1 MPEVQINYKP
11 RKWSKILHNSTNRWN
26 VIVAHRRAGKTVASI
41 NHLIREA
48 MRVPKSDYAYIAPTY
63 KQAKAVVWNK
73 ILKEYSRPIPHCKI
87 NEAELYIQYPNG
99 SRITLYGADNPD
111 SLRGI
116 GLWGV
121 VFDEYSQQPS
131 NIFSEVVSKCLA
143 EHNGFAIW
151 IGTPKGKN
159 EFYKTYHNGLKQDNW
174 TVIYQPVTKTIE
186 EEEDIDKYVT
196 NIKLAYEDDLELV
209 KQGRMTLDEVE
220 QEWNCSFVV
229 SASGSYYG
237 DIISQART
245 ENRFTNVP
253 WIKHLPVMTWWDLG
267 MSDSTSIIFFQKV
280 NQEWHVIDAYDN
292 EGEGLQHY
300 IDVLQK
306 KGYIYGSHWAPHDIA
321 VRELGTGLSRI
332 EMAASMGLKFNIVP
346 KKLSDQDRINALRSR
361 FNTLWFDIDKC
372 DKLLDALASYHKV
385 WDEKRG
391 EWKNKPEHDWSCFVG
406 ETNILT
412 HNGMYQIME
421 LDNHKI
427 LTPNGW
433 KKMKPLGKTGI
444 NAQLVEVTFN
454 DNTQV
459 KCTPEH
465 LFLTE
470 KGWKSAE
477 FLEKDL
483 LIQSSLTLTRSILMV
498 GYTAFGLMKSILQEV
513 AESCTERFGR
523 MHLEKF
529 QKDAT
534 YTTKIL
540 MLRTIILK
548 IWSALMHTSTYQTT
562 GSEEIQKRKSIFQ
575 IMQEKKQQSGML
587 HQKECCGTKD
597 MQKILRVG
605 LNGNTKKKNVNGVR
619 KSLKGLLDAMVT
631 LKNTVTQIVEP
642 LRIEKIRKIQ
652 ERADVYDINVPV
664 EHCFS
669 LSNGAV
675 VHNSHFTDAMNYWAV
690 TPEFVN
696 SKPMSYSYKAERF

>member
-1 MPEVQINYKP
+1 MPEIQINYKP

-48 MRVPKSDYAYIAPTY
+48 MRVPRSDYAYIAPTY

-159 EFYKTYHNGLKQDNW
+159 EFYHTYHNGLKQDNW
-174 TVIYQPVTKTIE
+174 TVIYQPVSKTIE
-186 EEEDIDKYVT
+186 DEEDIDSYVT
-196 NIKLAYEDDLELV
+196 NIRLAYEDDLELV

-245 ENRFTNVP
+245 DNRFTNVP

-267 MSDSTSIIFFQKV
+267 MSDSTSIIFFQKI
-280 NQEWHVIDAYDN
+280 NQEWHVIDCYEA

-300 IDVLQK
+300 VDVLQK

-332 EMAASMGLKFNIVP
+332 EMALSMGLRFNIVP

-361 FNTLWFDIDKC
+361 FNTLWFDVTKC
-372 DKLLDALASYHKV
+372 EKLLDALSSYHKV

-391 EWKNKPEHDWSCFVG
+391 EWKNKPEHDWS
-406 ETNILT
+406 
-412 HNGMYQIME
+412 
-421 LDNHKI
+421 
-427 LTPNGW
+427 
-433 KKMKPLGKTGI
+433 
-444 NAQLVEVTFN
+444 
-454 DNTQV
+454 
-459 KCTPEH
+459 
-465 LFLTE
+465 
-470 KGWKSAE
+470 
-477 FLEKDL
+477 
-483 LIQSSLTLTRSILMV
+483 
-498 GYTAFGLMKSILQEV
+498 
-513 AESCTERFGR
+513 
-523 MHLEKF
+523 
-529 QKDAT
+529 
-534 YTTKIL
+534 
-540 MLRTIILK
+540 
-548 IWSALMHTSTYQTT
+548 
-562 GSEEIQKRKSIFQ
+562 
-575 IMQEKKQQSGML
+575 
-587 HQKECCGTKD
+587 
-597 MQKILRVG
+597 
-605 LNGNTKKKNVNGVR
+605 
-619 KSLKGLLDAMVT
+619 
-631 LKNTVTQIVEP
+631 
-642 LRIEKIRKIQ
+642 
-652 ERADVYDINVPV
+652 
-664 EHCFS
+664 
-669 LSNGAV
+669 
-675 VHNSHFTDAMNYWAV
+675 SHYTDAMNYWAV
-690 TPEFVN
+690 TPEFTN
-696 SKPMSYSYKAERF
+696 SQTKTYSYKSERF